1 MHCLKTSIKKPL
13 TIILRN
19 LALVTSAI
27 FASVSW
33 AAAASSGIATFTADG
48 RTYSGTYSVAD
59 KRMSVDIDGAIYNGH
74 YATNAEDSGAA
85 GNTSPT
91 GSWGRAFLF
100 ASSAKVLRCKL
111 DAGFPKVSG
120 QCEGADGRQF
130 QLKHKAVH
138 SAASAPKRFPAN

>member
-1 MHCLKTSIKKPL
+1 MHLLKTSIKKPL
-13 TIILRN
+13 SIILRN

-33 AAAASSGIATFTADG
+33 SAASSGIATFTADG
-48 RTYSGTYSVAD
+48 RTYLGTYSVAD

-85 GNTSPT
+85 GNTSQA

-130 QLKHKAVH
+130 QLKHKAIY
-138 SAASAPKRFPAN
+138 STTSAPERSPAN